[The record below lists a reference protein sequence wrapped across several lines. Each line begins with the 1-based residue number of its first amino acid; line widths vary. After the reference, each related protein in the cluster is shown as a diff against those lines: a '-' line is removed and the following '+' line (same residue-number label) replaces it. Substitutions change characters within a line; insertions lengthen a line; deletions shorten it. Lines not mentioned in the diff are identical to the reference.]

1 MQRKLHIVQV
11 LPALQSGGV
20 ERGTLEVAD
29 YLVQQGHQST
39 VISAGGRLV
48 SALEAAGSQHIQ
60 MPIGRK
66 SLWSLRLIPSLRQ
79 FLRENQVDI
88 LHVRSRFP
96 AWVCFLAW
104 KTMDPATR
112 PKLITTVH
120 GTYSV
125 NAYSNIMTKGEQV
138 IVISNMIRDY
148 VLNNYR
154 VSAEKLTLNYRG
166 VSDQAHPYGYQP
178 ETDWLQRWYDAH
190 PETRHKQL
198 ICLPAR
204 VTRWK
209 GQRDFIEV
217 IAQLKQNNPN
227 VHGLIVGDVQ
237 KGKTAFLEELKGY
250 AVELDVSD
258 NISFTGHRSDI
269 RKVMAVSDIV
279 MSLSLQPEAF
289 GRTAIESLS
298 LGIPVIAY
306 SHGGVKEQMSAVLPA
321 GLVAVGDTKQAAEL
335 ALAWLKHPPRVPA
348 KHPFSLKNMLDTTL
362 KVYHKALQ
370 QQALS

>member
-1 MQRKLHIVQV
+1 MQQKLHIVQV

-48 SALEAAGSQHIQ
+48 TALEAGGSQHIQ
-60 MPIGRK
+60 MPIGQK
-66 SLWSLRLIPSLRQ
+66 SLWTLRLIPALRR
-79 FLRENQVDI
+79 FLRDNQVDI

-104 KTMDPATR
+104 KTMDPTTR

-125 NAYSNIMTKGEQV
+125 NAYSNIMTKGEQI
-138 IVISNMIRDY
+138 IVISNMIREY

-166 VSDQAHPYGYQP
+166 VSDQAHPYGYRPDAQ
-178 ETDWLQRWYDAH
+178 WLQRWYDAH
-190 PETRHKQL
+190 PETDQKQL

-204 VTRWK
+204 LTRWK
-209 GQRDFIEV
+209 GQRDFIEI
-217 IAQLKQNNPN
+217 IAQLKQSHPN

-237 KGKTAFLEELKGY
+237 KGKTAFLEELKRY
-250 AVELDVSD
+250 AAQLGISD

-269 RKVMAVSDIV
+269 REVMAVSDIV

-289 GRTAIESLS
+289 GRTAIEALS
-298 LGIPVIAY
+298 LGVPVIAY
-306 SHGGVKEQMSAVLPA
+306 SHGGVAEQMSAVLPS
-321 GLVAVGDTKQAAEL
+321 GLVAVGDTQQAAEL
-335 ALAWLKHPPRVPA
+335 ALSWLKIPPSVPT
-348 KHPFSLKNMLDTTL
+348 KHPFSLSNMLDNTL
-362 KVYHKALQ
+362 KVYRKALN